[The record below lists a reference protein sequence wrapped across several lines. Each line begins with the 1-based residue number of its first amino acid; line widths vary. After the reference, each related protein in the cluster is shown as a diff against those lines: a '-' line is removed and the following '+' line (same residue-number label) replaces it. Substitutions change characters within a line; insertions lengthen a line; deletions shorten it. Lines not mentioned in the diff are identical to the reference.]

1 MIMEEAR
8 AREEHAALAYTQ
20 ACIAVLEA
28 ECVLQQRIEQRRV
41 AAERHTFAI
50 VARIKAEQKEAHH
63 A

>member
-8 AREEHAALAYTQ
+8 VREEHAALAYTQ

-28 ECVLQQRIEQRRV
+28 ECALQRRLEERRI
-41 AAERHTFAI
+41 AAERHTFSI
-50 VARIKAEQKEAHH
+50 VARIKAEQTEAHH